1 MAESAPTPRPGGAAA
16 KTRQQLIAIA
26 VLLGVIILIL
36 ASFLFFILS
45 RKGEGTS
52 AQSGAQ
58 AADNAAV
65 QRIKKVV
72 SVYET
77 VLSAPNPS
85 VRENE
90 YSLEPLEV
98 GSDISYALINMDDDC
113 VPELLVNYGP
123 QPPVY
128 EISAIG
134 IFGADDNGEMIDFGK
149 IYFDGAATSGGAR
162 FSVQQAAD
170 VGLIYNT
177 GSRAGTQTV
186 KITRE
191 GNELVENPDSSTGS
205 EIAWTPAS
213 DTQQLAGIE
222 LTPECTSG
230 GANPQVRAGGP
241 NPTMGNGDSG
251 GAGTDSGQT
260 GDSSGDTAAASD
272 ESGTG
277 LNKVYEFSGVVRV
290 FETQDEAAEF
300 QGVRNWNPGGQDY
313 MPTTV
318 LILDKETTITLR
330 NGGNSAKYDPTPR
343 KITMLVLPNGYAS
356 DGQRLNLKIKA
367 GEIVS
372 SSDTSLPLG
381 APGYHPGLGS

>member
-52 AQSGAQ
+52 AESGTQ

-213 DTQQLAGIE
+213 NTQQLAEIE

-241 NPTMGNGDSG
+241 NPTMGNGGSG

-277 LNKVYEFSGVVRV
+277 LNKVYEFSGVVRI
-290 FETQDEAAEF
+290 FKNQDEIAEY
-300 QGVRNWNPGGQDY
+300 QGIPNPNPDYGQNY
-313 MPTTV
+313 RPSTV
-318 LILDKETTITLR
+318 LILDQPMNVTVRQSGSPKDPITLEVR
-330 NGGNSAKYDPTPR
+330 FIRLDEGSA
-343 KITMLVLPNGYAS
+343 A
-356 DGQRLNLKIKA
+356 DGQRLSLKAKGSGLI
-367 GEIVS
+367 GT
-372 SSDTSLPLG
+372 SDTSLPFSSIYYY
-381 APGYHPGLGS
+381 PE

>member
-77 VLSAPNPS
+77 VLGAPNPS

-205 EIAWTPAS
+205 QIAWTPAS
-213 DTQQLAGIE
+213 DTQQLAEIE

-241 NPTMGNGDSG
+241 NPTMGNGGSG

-277 LNKVYEFSGVVRV
+277 LNTVYEFSGVVRI
-290 FETQDEAAEF
+290 FKNQDEIAEY
-300 QGVRNWNPGGQDY
+300 QGIPNPNPDYGQNY
-313 MPTTV
+313 SPSTV
-318 LILDKETTITLR
+318 LILDQPMNVTVRQGGSPKDPITLEVR
-330 NGGNSAKYDPTPR
+330 FIRLREGSA
-343 KITMLVLPNGYAS
+343 A
-356 DGQRLNLKIKA
+356 DGQRLSLKAKGSGLI
-367 GEIVS
+367 GT
-372 SSDTSLPLG
+372 SDTSLPFSSIALY
-381 APGYHPGLGS
+381 PE